1 MLTEHLS
8 NIYPE
13 IDLSTVHAIKLPQTR
28 ATFFT
33 DSAEK
38 CLEDIPCCQG
48 RNAKLKSKKKIIRKS
63 SSSPMI
69 SVTRSAA
76 TRLDAAQ
83 TNLKYRSQTR
93 ESRAWASALK
103 STDQRTTDW
112 CHIHSVA
119 VTQVIFVCFLTLQ
132 SFCTELYT
140 LMDWQHRAHDT
151 PGSELTHLNTLQYS
165 PYRGHHLIFL
175 SIKAKKWIVGS

>member
-1 MLTEHLS
+1 MQLNYHKLEQHSLLTVLK
-8 NIYPE
+8 NVWKIF
-13 IDLSTVHAIKLPQTR
+13 LA
-28 ATFFT
+28 
-33 DSAEK
+33 
-38 CLEDIPCCQG
+38 
-48 RNAKLKSKKKIIRKS
+48 AKEGMQSWSLKKKIIRKS
-63 SSSPMI
+63 SNSPMI

-76 TRLDAAQ
+76 TLLDAAQ